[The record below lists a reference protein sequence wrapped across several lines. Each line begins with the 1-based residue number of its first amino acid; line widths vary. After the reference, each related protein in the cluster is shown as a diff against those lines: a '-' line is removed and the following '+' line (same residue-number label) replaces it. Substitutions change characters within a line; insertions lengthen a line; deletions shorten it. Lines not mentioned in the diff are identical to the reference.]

1 MEDFEPRLGR
11 FGTTARL
18 FALVAQLSRDK
29 QLILLKGLLGDRMV
43 THLYQLV
50 LDLPEPQQ
58 QALLDQLLEAPLD
71 EPPVTTL
78 TLDEDGAHIR
88 QVNRA
93 ACRLRAVCAVQG
105 GTFEALITDISLVG
119 LYLKTDRTVAPGK
132 PIRISCRLPGS
143 EKPLI
148 VNGLIQR
155 SGPDGVGVQLTSL
168 TPNQQALIR
177 SFLKTR

>member
-1 MEDFEPRLGR
+1 MEDIEPRLGR

-43 THLYQLV
+43 THLYRLV
-50 LDLPEPQQ
+50 LDLSEPQQ
-58 QALLDQLLEAPLD
+58 QALLDQLLETAPD

-78 TLDEDGAHIR
+78 TLDEDAAHIR

-93 ACRLRAVCAVQG
+93 TCRLRAVCAVQG

-119 LYLKTDRTVAPGK
+119 LFLKTDRTIASGK
-132 PIRISCRLPGS
+132 PIRISSRLPGS

-155 SGPDGVGVQLTSL
+155 SGPDGMGVQLTSL
-168 TPNQQALIR
+168 TPDQQTLIR
-177 SFLKTR
+177 SFLNSL